1 MPFVPRR
8 MAVVAALA
16 AALLAAGVAVAA
28 ERGTRAPAAREQAP
42 AKKKTRAADA
52 AFGREGDSRKVNRV
66 IRIEMS
72 DAMRF
77 FPDQIKVKRGDTV
90 RFVIRNRGQLAHE
103 MVLGTMDDLK
113 HHAAEVKKTGEMM
126 HEGAHVAHVR
136 PGATGRIVWQFTKA
150 GEFYYGC
157 LIPGHFDAGMI
168 GTVVVR

>member
-1 MPFVPRR
+1 MHFTSRR
-8 MAVVAALA
+8 MAIVAVLA
-16 AALLAAGVAVAA
+16 AALLAAGSAVAA
-28 ERGTRAPAAREQAP
+28 ERGTRAPAAREQTP
-42 AKKKTRAADA
+42 VKKKTRTDA
-52 AFGREGDSRKVNRV
+52 TFGREGDSRKVNRV

-90 RFVIRNRGQLAHE
+90 RFIIRNRGQLAHE

-113 HHAAEVKKTGEMM
+113 HHAAEMKKTGEMM

-150 GEFYYGC
+150 GEFYYAC